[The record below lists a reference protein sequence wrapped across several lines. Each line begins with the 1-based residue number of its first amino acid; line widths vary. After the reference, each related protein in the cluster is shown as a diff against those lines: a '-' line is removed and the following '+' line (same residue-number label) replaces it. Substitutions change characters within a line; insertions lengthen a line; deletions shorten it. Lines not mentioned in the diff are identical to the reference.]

1 MNVILLGPPGAGKG
15 TQARKIVDGYDFEY
29 ISTGDMLRKEVESE
43 SQLGQ
48 IAKSFMNN
56 GDLVP
61 DKYIIDMI
69 VASLGDL
76 DTKNLIDGFPRNISQ
91 AKSLDKKLIENE
103 QEISLVIHMY
113 VEDQELINRLSNRA
127 VCTSCQMPYKLKFPD
142 EINKIICINPSC
154 DDSSI
159 KIREDDNPES
169 VTRRISIYKE
179 ETFPVV
185 EYYNNLDVNLVDI
198 NAQGTEE
205 EIFQEI
211 SEFIVV

>member
-15 TQARKIVDGYDFEY
+15 TQARKMVDSYHFEY
-29 ISTGDMLRKEVESE
+29 ISTGDMLRKEVLSE
-43 SQLGQ
+43 SQLGK
-48 IAKSFMNN
+48 IAKSFMNK

-61 DKYIIDMI
+61 DNYIIEMI
-69 VASLGDL
+69 VTSLGKL
-76 DTKNLIDGFPRNISQ
+76 DVTNLIDGFPRNISQ
-91 AKSLDKKLIENE
+91 AKSLDKKLIEHK
-103 QEISLVIHMY
+103 QEISLVLHMY

-127 VCTSCQMPYKLKFPD
+127 VCISCQMPYKLKFPD
-142 EINKIICINPSC
+142 EINEITCINSSC
-154 DDSSI
+154 DNGNI

-185 EYYNNLDVNLVDI
+185 EYYKSLDVNLVDI
-198 NAQGTEE
+198 NAEGTED

-211 SEFIVV
+211 SKFIVV